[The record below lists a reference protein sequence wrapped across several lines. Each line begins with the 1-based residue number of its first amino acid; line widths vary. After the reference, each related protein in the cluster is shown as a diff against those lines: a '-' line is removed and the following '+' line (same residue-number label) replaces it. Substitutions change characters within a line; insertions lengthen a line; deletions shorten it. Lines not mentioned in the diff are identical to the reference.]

1 MYRYHFAVVQSL
13 SHVWLFATHGLH
25 LARFPHPS
33 PSPGAC
39 SNSWPLSRW
48 CHPTI
53 SSSAVPFFSCLQT
66 FPESGS
72 FLMSQFFTS
81 GGQSIGVSASASVL
95 PMNIQGWFPLGWT
108 GWISLQ
114 SKGLSR
120 VFSNTA
126 VQKHQFFSIYSS
138 LRSNSNIM
146 ITGKTIAL
154 TIRTFVGKVMSLLF
168 NMLSRFVIVFLP
180 RTKRLLISWLK
191 SPSAVILEPKKIKS
205 VDIYLHEVMGLD
217 AMILVFWMLS
227 FKLAFSVSS
236 FTFKRLFS
244 SSLLSAR
251 GWRILSENC
260 RSSTS
265 YTWVLS
271 GRLAALLNF
280 VWNRLSNI
288 VCT

>member
-13 SHVWLFATHGLH
+13 SHVRLFVTHGLH
-25 LARFPHPS
+25 LARFPRPS

-39 SNSWPLSRW
+39 SNSCPLSRW

-53 SSSAVPFFSCLQT
+53 SSSAVPFFSCLQS

-72 FLMSQFFTS
+72 FPMSQFFAS

-95 PMNIQGWFPLGWT
+95 PMNIQDWFPLGWT

-126 VQKHQFFSIYSS
+126 VQKHQFSSIYSS
-138 LRSNSNIM
+138 LQSNSNIM

-154 TIRTFVGKVMSLLF
+154 TIWTSVGKVMSLLF

-180 RTKRLLISWLK
+180 RTKRLLISWLQ
-191 SPSAVILEPKKIKS
+191 SPSAVILEPQEDK
-205 VDIYLHEVMGLD
+205 VCPYLFAWSDGTRCHD
-217 AMILVFWMLS
+217 LS
-227 FKLAFSVSS
+227 F
-236 FTFKRLFS
+236 
-244 SSLLSAR
+244 
-251 GWRILSENC
+251 
-260 RSSTS
+260 
-265 YTWVLS
+265 
-271 GRLAALLNF
+271 LNVEF
-280 VWNRLSNI
+280 
-288 VCT
+288 